1 MKKRIFLASAVAL
14 FFFHGVAAPSVASA
28 QTLVVPEKTEV
39 ILKLLTPLKSGKTPV
54 GEVVEFL
61 VEKAVKAKDGTVL
74 IEDAA
79 SAYGSVLES
88 KKSGFFGTPGKLDFK
103 IDFVEAI
110 NDVQVPLRATLSQ
123 TATGS
128 EGAAIAGF
136 LFVSVLSG
144 LFRGDNISITPGTI
158 FKAYVDKDTVVF
170 RDPEEKAEEEM
181 ELRFSGNSETDRK
194 LEEMYRKMN
203 EK

>member
-1 MKKRIFLASAVAL
+1 LKNRLFLVSVLAL
-14 FFFHGVAAPSVASA
+14 FLVAPLIPSGAAGA
-28 QTLVVPEKTEV
+28 QTLVVPEKTEI
-39 ILKLLTPLKSGKTPV
+39 ILKLLTPLKSGKTMV
-54 GEVVEFL
+54 GEIVEFL
-61 VEKAVKAKDGTVL
+61 VERPVKNPEGTVL

-79 SAYGSVLES
+79 SAYGSVIES

-110 NDVQVPLRATLSQ
+110 NDVQVPLRATMSQ
-123 TATGS
+123 TAAGS

-136 LFVSVLSG
+136 LFVSILSG

-170 RDPEEKAEEEM
+170 RDPEEKAEEES
-181 ELRFSGNSETDRK
+181 ELQFSGNSETDRR
-194 LEEMYRKMN
+194 LEELYRKMK

>member
-1 MKKRIFLASAVAL
+1 MKKRIFLAAAAAL
-14 FFFHGVAAPSVASA
+14 SLFLGLTAPIAAWA
-28 QTLVVPEKTEV
+28 QSLVVPEKTEV

-61 VEKAVKAKDGTVL
+61 VEKSVKAKDGTVL

-110 NDVQVPLRATLSQ
+110 NDVQVPLRASLSQ
-123 TATGS
+123 TAAGS

-144 LFRGDNISITPGTI
+144 LFRGDNISIAPGTI

-170 RDPEEKAEEEM
+170 KDPAEEKEEEIQ
-181 ELRFSGNSETDRK
+181 LSGNSETDRR
-194 LEEMYRKMN
+194 LMEMYKN
-203 EK
+203 VQKK

>member
-1 MKKRIFLASAVAL
+1 MKKRIFLAAAAAL
-14 FFFHGVAAPSVASA
+14 FLFQGVAAPSSA
-28 QTLVVPEKTEV
+28 WSQTLVVPEKTEV

-61 VEKAVKAKDGTVL
+61 VEKAVKAEDGTVL

-110 NDVQVPLRATLSQ
+110 NDVQVPLRATLNQ
-123 TATGS
+123 TAAGS

-144 LFRGDNISITPGTI
+144 LFRGDNISIAPGTI

-170 RDPEEKAEEEM
+170 RDPDEEKEEE
-181 ELRFSGNSETDRK
+181 LQLSGNSETDRR
-194 LEEMYRKMN
+194 LMEMYKN
-203 EK
+203 VQKK

>member
-1 MKKRIFLASAVAL
+1 MKKRIFLAAAAAL
-14 FFFHGVAAPSVASA
+14 SLFLGLTAPIAAWA
-28 QTLVVPEKTEV
+28 QSLVVPEKTEV

-61 VEKAVKAKDGTVL
+61 VEKSVKAKDGTVL

-88 KKSGFFGTPGKLDFK
+88 KKNGFFGAPGKLDFK

-110 NDVQVPLRATLSQ
+110 NDVQVPLRASLSQ
-123 TATGS
+123 TAAGS

-144 LFRGDNISITPGTI
+144 LFRGDNISIAPGTI

-170 RDPEEKAEEEM
+170 KDPAEEKEEEIQ
-181 ELRFSGNSETDRK
+181 LSGNSETDRR
-194 LEEMYRKMN
+194 LMEMYKN
-203 EK
+203 VQKK

>member
-1 MKKRIFLASAVAL
+1 MKKRIFLAAAAAL
-14 FFFHGVAAPSVASA
+14 SLFLGLTAPIAAWVQS
-28 QTLVVPEKTEV
+28 LVVPEKTEV

-61 VEKAVKAKDGTVL
+61 VEKSVKAKDGTVL

-123 TATGS
+123 TAAGS

-144 LFRGDNISITPGTI
+144 LFRGDNISIAPGTI

-170 RDPEEKAEEEM
+170 KDPAEEKEEEIQ
-181 ELRFSGNSETDRK
+181 LSGNSETDRR
-194 LEEMYRKMN
+194 LMEMYKN
-203 EK
+203 VQKK

>member
-1 MKKRIFLASAVAL
+1 MKKRIFLAAAAAL
-14 FFFHGVAAPSVASA
+14 SLFLGLTAPIAAWA
-28 QTLVVPEKTEV
+28 QSLVVPEKTEV

-88 KKSGFFGTPGKLDFK
+88 KKNGFFGAPGKLDFK

-110 NDVQVPLRATLSQ
+110 NDVQVPLRASLSQ
-123 TATGS
+123 TAAGS

-144 LFRGDNISITPGTI
+144 LFRGDNISIAPGTI

-170 RDPEEKAEEEM
+170 KDPAEEKEEEIQ
-181 ELRFSGNSETDRK
+181 LSGNSETDRR
-194 LEEMYRKMN
+194 LMEMYKN
-203 EK
+203 VQKK

>member
-1 MKKRIFLASAVAL
+1 MKKRIFLAAAVAL
-14 FFFHGVAAPSVASA
+14 FLFHGVAAPSAAWS
-28 QTLVVPEKTEV
+28 QSLVVPEKTEV

-110 NDVQVPLRATLSQ
+110 NDVQVPLRASLSQ
-123 TATGS
+123 TAAGS

-144 LFRGDNISITPGTI
+144 LFRGDNISIAPGTI

-170 RDPEEKAEEEM
+170 KDPAEEKEEEIQ
-181 ELRFSGNSETDRK
+181 LSGNSETDRR
-194 LEEMYRKMN
+194 LMEMYKN
-203 EK
+203 VQKK

>member
-14 FFFHGVAAPSVASA
+14 FFFHGVASPSAAWA
-28 QTLVVPEKTEV
+28 QSLVVPEKTEV

-88 KKSGFFGTPGKLDFK
+88 KKNGFFGAPGKLDFK

-110 NDVQVPLRATLSQ
+110 NDVQVPLRASLSQ
-123 TATGS
+123 TAAGS

-144 LFRGDNISITPGTI
+144 LFRGDNISIAPGTI

-170 RDPEEKAEEEM
+170 KDPAEEKEEEIQ
-181 ELRFSGNSETDRK
+181 LSGNSETDRR
-194 LEEMYRKMN
+194 LMEMYKN
-203 EK
+203 VQKK

>member
-1 MKKRIFLASAVAL
+1 MKKRIFLAAAAAL
-14 FFFHGVAAPSVASA
+14 FFFHGVAAPSAAWA
-28 QTLVVPEKTEV
+28 QSLMVPEKTEV

-88 KKSGFFGTPGKLDFK
+88 KKNGFFGAPGKLDFK

-123 TATGS
+123 TAAGS

-144 LFRGDNISITPGTI
+144 LFRGDNISIAPGTI

-170 RDPEEKAEEEM
+170 KDPAEEKEEEIQ
-181 ELRFSGNSETDRK
+181 LSGNSETDRR
-194 LEEMYRKMN
+194 LMEMYKN
-203 EK
+203 VQKK

>member
-1 MKKRIFLASAVAL
+1 MKKRIFLAAAAAL
-14 FFFHGVAAPSVASA
+14 SLFLGLTAPIAAWA
-28 QTLVVPEKTEV
+28 QSLVVPEKTEV

-61 VEKAVKAKDGTVL
+61 VEKSVKAKDGTVL

-170 RDPEEKAEEEM
+170 RDPEEEKEEE
-181 ELRFSGNSETDRK
+181 LQLSGNTETDRR
-194 LEEMYRKMN
+194 LLEMYKN
-203 EK
+203 VQKK

>member
-1 MKKRIFLASAVAL
+1 M
-14 FFFHGVAAPSVASA
+14 
-28 QTLVVPEKTEV
+28 VPEKTEV

-88 KKSGFFGTPGKLDFK
+88 KKNGFFGAPGKLDFK

-123 TATGS
+123 TAAGS

-144 LFRGDNISITPGTI
+144 LFRGDNISIAPGTI

-170 RDPEEKAEEEM
+170 KDPAEEKEEEIQ
-181 ELRFSGNSETDRK
+181 LSGNSETDRR
-194 LEEMYRKMN
+194 LMEMYKN
-203 EK
+203 VQKK

>member
-1 MKKRIFLASAVAL
+1 MKQIAL
-14 FFFHGVAAPSVASA
+14 LILLVFFVHIPAAYAE
-28 QTLVVPEKTEV
+28 TLIVPEKTEV

-61 VEKAVKAKDGTVL
+61 AEKPIKSKEGTVL

-79 SAYGSVLES
+79 SAYGTVIVS

-103 IDFVEAI
+103 IDFVEAF
-110 NDVQVPLRATLSQ
+110 NGVQVPLRATLSQ

-128 EGAAIAGF
+128 EGAAIVGF

-144 LFRGDNISITPGTI
+144 LFRGDNISINPGTI
-158 FKAYVDKDTVVF
+158 FKAYVDKDTIIF
-170 RDPEEKAEEEM
+170 NDTPELAEEIIV
-181 ELRFSGNSETDRK
+181 SGESDIDARLLK
-194 LEEMYRKMN
+194 MYRDL
-203 EK
+203 EKK

>member
-1 MKKRIFLASAVAL
+1 MKKRIFLAAAAAL
-14 FFFHGVAAPSVASA
+14 SLFLGLTAPIAAWA
-28 QTLVVPEKTEV
+28 QSLVVPEKTEV

-61 VEKAVKAKDGTVL
+61 VEKSVKAKDGTVL

-123 TATGS
+123 TAAGS

-144 LFRGDNISITPGTI
+144 LFRGDNISIAPGTI

-170 RDPEEKAEEEM
+170 KDPAEEKEEEIQ
-181 ELRFSGNSETDRK
+181 LSGNSETDRR
-194 LEEMYRKMN
+194 LMEMYKN
-203 EK
+203 VQKK